1 MIALYVILG
10 IAAIITLLLLTDV
23 HIKVSVDE
31 KINIKAR
38 YLFYK
43 RSLIPKDP
51 KKKTRLLLLNV
62 EKSDKQLKS
71 DLRKLVDKLG
81 VLGTIK
87 ELFSATASL
96 VKQGWGL
103 AHHLRVKRFDMTT
116 VIASDDPAKTA
127 VEYGGVCAVLYPA
140 LAGLQNL
147 MKWNNN
153 KTTVNVFTDFCGT
166 ESSIKI
172 EAKVKLKLWY
182 YIKAYIGLYWDLFK
196 KKYNEAMAQEMAK
209 KRNSHK
215 KPAKQ
220 QVKK

>member
-1 MIALYVILG
+1 MIALFIILG
-10 IAAIITLLLLTDV
+10 VAALITLLLLTDV
-23 HIKVSVDE
+23 HIKVEVNE
-31 KINIKAR
+31 KITVKAK
-38 YLFYK
+38 YLFYR
-43 RSLIPKDP
+43 RSLIPRDP
-51 KKKTRLLLLNV
+51 KKRTRLLLLNV

-71 DLRKLVDKLG
+71 DLKKLVDKMG

-96 VKQGWGL
+96 VKQGWRL

-116 VIASDDPAKTA
+116 VVASDDPAKTA

-147 MKWNNN
+147 MKWNEK
-153 KTTVNVFTDFCGT
+153 KTTVNVYSDFSGT

-172 EAKVKLKLWY
+172 EAKVRLRLWY

-196 KKYNEAMAQEMAK
+196 KKYDEAMAQEMAK
-209 KRNSHK
+209 KRNAK
-215 KPAKQ
+215 KSVNRQ
-220 QVKK
+220 IKK